1 MKHNLQ
7 IIDAK
12 VHLLSSSDE
21 DLSITKNAKG
31 KNEGSTVVPSTELGT
46 KYISLL
52 NYQVYLITGIRIIK
66 LEMLHARTYILVI
79 GFRIY

>member
-7 IIDAK
+7 IIEAK

-31 KNEGSTVVPSTELGT
+31 KNEQSTVVPSTELPLG
-46 KYISLL
+46 K
-52 NYQVYLITGIRIIK
+52 
-66 LEMLHARTYILVI
+66 
-79 GFRIY
+79 